1 MPDISELR
9 GKYPGGEI
17 HIIGT
22 GPTITFLPVQ
32 EMLKDKITIGLNE
45 AFTYGNWTY
54 HISIHPEIVA
64 KKPNLNW
71 ITKIK
76 GSLQLPW
83 QRYYLFCNQQDANV
97 HNFDLVIHPQSG
109 KLYVGRGIHTA
120 AVVLAAEMGA
130 KYIYL
135 YGIDC
140 NGIRTLQHSHPQ
152 STQFYGLQPA
162 QVYREY
168 YENLVVLRDY
178 LHRKYETHLI
188 TMTPCLGF
196 DYQREDFDHLMKLH
210 GLTYPENPPPEIKK
224 YTRKVDKF
232 L

>member
-9 GKYPGGEI
+9 GKYPGGEV

-22 GPTITFLPVQ
+22 GPTITFLPVR

-45 AFTYGNWTY
+45 AFTYGDWTY
-54 HISIHPEIVA
+54 NLSIHPEIVA

-76 GSLQLPW
+76 GSIPLPW
-83 QRYYLFCNQQDANV
+83 QQYYLFQNQASADV
-97 HNFDLVIHPQSG
+97 HNFDLVNTPENG
-109 KLYVGRGIHTA
+109 RLYVGRGIHTA
-120 AVVLAAEMGA
+120 AIVLAAEMGV

-135 YGIDC
+135 LGVDC
-140 NGIRTLQHSHPQ
+140 NSIETLHHSHQQQP
-152 STQFYGLQPA
+152 QFYGLQPSE
-162 QVYREY
+162 VYREY
-168 YENLVVLRDY
+168 YENLVVLR
-178 LHRKYETHLI
+178 THLHKKYNVTLI
-188 TMTPCLGF
+188 ALTPLLAL

-210 GLTYPENPPPEIKK
+210 GLTYPENPPEEIKK